1 MTRNGRSLLLFG
13 VCISDYFVNSMIHR
27 YIVSD
32 CNAVPI
38 IYQQQ
43 GYAQTPED
51 AVADVLN
58 AGKPKPIYCF
68 C

>member
-1 MTRNGRSLLLFG
+1 MIDQFYDLVAVFL
-13 VCISDYFVNSMIHR
+13 IIFVNSMIHR

-43 GYAQTPED
+43 GYAKTPED

-58 AGKPKPIYCF
+58 AGNPEPIYYF
-68 C
+68 R